1 MQTEYLHTYKAY
13 NPPGRRLLETQKKVL
28 VQYLRSEANWK
39 ETFALKM
46 GEVSGDFYKPTI
58 YRISNEHI
66 P

>member
-1 MQTEYLHTYKAY
+1 MQTEYLHTYKDY
-13 NPPGRRLLETQKKVL
+13 NPPGRRLLETQKKEL

-46 GEVSGDFYKPTI
+46 GEVSSDFYKPTI